1 MKLHAHG
8 PPASVTA
15 AALVLLSCHAI
26 LQTVTYAQIES
37 DGRDSEENIDPEA
50 LARELRAEI
59 CASNS
64 TQVENFYRKIIE
76 GEARNVTYPPEHSK
90 QLSNRFY

>member
-8 PPASVTA
+8 LPASVTA

-26 LQTVTYAQIES
+26 LQTVAYAQIES